1 MRRFVYSLSA
11 MLLTVPIA
19 MAQTTSSGGGGVSG
33 NTAAYTALQKLA
45 QWSAPAIKIIA
56 LLILIMGIT
65 AAAFEFFKRSLGWA
79 IGLFVGASV
88 LFAVLYALA
97 DPIQSTLLQIAAAVS
112 VSG

>member
-1 MRRFVYSLSA
+1 MKKFVYSLSV

-19 MAQTTSSGGGGVSG
+19 MAQTSPSGGDVSG